1 MGLINESCD
10 SENINKFPFKDD
22 CSLDKS
28 VSLGEINSY
37 EYNNLGLFSNN
48 EFQLKDKSLL
58 PLFTHN
64 KPTSNPDQVNHLT
77 NSFNDDCSLH
87 NSFYLGK
94 VNSNKYNRNNGILF
108 NKEFQLKEKDS
119 ISLLTHNKPT
129 SSTDQVIHLTDLNAN
144 KLNSKSLFVVEKEN
158 TEISKAKKES
168 LPEFFPENEI
178 NNCFRKFDISN
189 EMKSNLFLD
198 ESIKNKTIETIKKEL
213 ITDDI
218 KRCRERDKNI
228 TFRSDHSINRII
240 NTLDNS
246 LNKSINKFIN
256 TIYSKE
262 EISKKI
268 DELNVLKTK
277 SEKDLTQV
285 IKKINYKF
293 RYNLKKKEDII
304 QLLEFN
310 LNQYF
315 AEQISPKYDTFK
327 YHSNYNKLIIEKLLQ
342 DENNKDI
349 FEFIFNNLKLGDFLD
364 IFLYKKDLKDFNKK
378 IKDNFIRFDKY
389 IDKI

>member
-1 MGLINESCD
+1 MNS
-10 SENINKFPFKDD
+10 NKYNRNKD
-22 CSLDKS
+22 
-28 VSLGEINSY
+28 I
-37 EYNNLGLFSNN
+37 FSNN
-48 EFQLKDKSLL
+48 EFQLK
-58 PLFTHN
+58 
-64 KPTSNPDQVNHLT
+64 
-77 NSFNDDCSLH
+77 
-87 NSFYLGK
+87 
-94 VNSNKYNRNNGILF
+94 
-108 NKEFQLKEKDS
+108 EKDS
-119 ISLLTHNKPT
+119 LSLSSHNKST
-129 SSTDQVIHLTDLNAN
+129 SKTDQVMHLADLNAN
-144 KLNSKSLFVVEKEN
+144 KLNRKSLFVVEKEN
-158 TEISKAKKES
+158 TEISKAKKEPS
-168 LPEFFPENEI
+168 PEFFPENEI
-178 NNCFRKFDISN
+178 NNCIRKFDISN

-198 ESIKNKTIETIKKEL
+198 ENIKNINIETIKKEL
-213 ITDDI
+213 LTDDI

-228 TFRSDHSINRII
+228 TFRSDHSISRII

-246 LNKSINKFIN
+246 LNKSINKLIN

-262 EISKKI
+262 EISQII

-378 IKDNFIRFDKY
+378 IKNNFIRFDKY
-389 IDKI
+389 TDKIYKKGKIYFHYLTLIFYNFKRFSSNKETRKRQQNKKKKKI

>member
-1 MGLINESCD
+1 MGLNNESCHT
-10 SENINKFPFKDD
+10 ENNIKFPFKDD

-37 EYNNLGLFSNN
+37 EYNNLGLFLNN

-58 PLFTHN
+58 PLITHN
-64 KPTSNPDQVNHLT
+64 EPTSNPDQVNHLT
-77 NSFNDDCSLH
+77 YPFDDDCSLH
-87 NSFYLGK
+87 NSLYLGK

-119 ISLLTHNKPT
+119 ISLWTHNKPT
-129 SSTDQVIHLTDLNAN
+129 SNTDQVMHLTDLNKN
-144 KLNSKSLFVVEKEN
+144 KLNPKPLFQVKKEN
-158 TEISKAKKES
+158 TEISKAKKEPS
-168 LPEFFPENEI
+168 PKFFPENKI
-178 NNCFRKFDISN
+178 NNCIRKFDISN
-189 EMKSNLFLD
+189 EIKSNLLLD
-198 ESIKNKTIETIKKEL
+198 ENIKNKNIETIKKEL
-213 ITDDI
+213 ITVDF

-228 TFRSDHSINRII
+228 TFRSDHSISIII
-240 NTLDNS
+240 NTFDNS
-246 LNKSINKFIN
+246 LIKYINDLIN

-262 EISKKI
+262 EISQKI

-315 AEQISPKYDTFK
+315 AEQIRPKYDTFK
-327 YHSNYNKLIIEKLLQ
+327 YPSNYNKLIIEKLLQ
-342 DENNKDI
+342 DENKS
-349 FEFIFNNLKLGDFLD
+349 F
-364 IFLYKKDLKDFNKK
+364 
-378 IKDNFIRFDKY
+378 
-389 IDKI
+389 